1 MATSDLMRCLLTVS
15 TERHRRVAL
24 TLRFSAPQVA
34 KAVGMSRQHLREW
47 IDSRCAPLR
56 LSTRRAPDSLASSR
70 PAAPPDLTPSST
82 FAQDPKPAVGHEACR
97 MVAARAKPGD
107 RGAELSQSRHIVR
120 RCVLHTRPSPLFG
133 ESLFLTTCDHVRRAG
148 ATPEPGKT
156 ERAPAC
162 ACGASASPA
171 HWHAPLL
178 TARQHAA
185 HPPAAQPRKRK
196 GHR

>member
-56 LSTRRAPDSLASSR
+56 LSTRRAPDSLATSR
-70 PAAPPDLTPSST
+70 PAAPADLTPSST

-162 ACGASASPA
+162 ACGAPASPA
-171 HWHAPLL
+171 HWHAPLADS
-178 TARQHAA
+178 TAACSTPSCSTTTEA
-185 HPPAAQPRKRK
+185 EGA
-196 GHR
+196 